1 MVLNDYYLME
11 TLFMGWPRQASVA
24 HAGRWGVYG
33 VIHAANEFILRYQW
47 ELVYMTLHPR
57 NEPDIAIRRP
67 AARSA

>member
-1 MVLNDYYLME
+1 
-11 TLFMGWPRQASVA
+11 
-24 HAGRWGVYG
+24 VYG